1 MGVFTVTLYKMV
13 KRILGLLFIVQVGF
27 IGITYVLMT
36 DDKGTRLISRDQ
48 DSTTLDYNFLSR
60 RIASSHNN
68 SEASLFREE
77 NGTKYNHLSI
87 VTPSADPT
95 AGVIA
100 SANTVDG
107 RTPEDVKLTTL
118 LLIMISTL
126 PDSFVARDSIRDT
139 WYQGFNDSQDVIVR
153 FAVGTKG
160 TREDVVARVRKE
172 NEIHK
177 DIVIMQDVQD
187 YYITPTNKTLSMM
200 VWAYHNVDFTYF
212 MKMDP
217 ITFVH
222 VNNMVTVLRKRPTT
236 KGLYYGRMQYKKRP
250 NRKSS
255 EFKDPTWDLTDTYL
269 PFSLGSGYILSSD
282 LIAHLVRRK
291 NYLNLHPN
299 EDTAVGSWIVPYYF
313 ERRDDDMWC
322 VTKLNKNNELEGEC
336 ADYIIAQMCYGV
348 SENKLREW
356 FTKIAKHK
364 T

>member
-1 MGVFTVTLYKMV
+1 MVYGMV

-27 IGITYVLMT
+27 IGITYVFLT
-36 DDKGTRLISRDQ
+36 DDKSTSFVSRDQ
-48 DSTTLDYNFLSR
+48 NSKSLDNNFFSR
-60 RIASSHNN
+60 KIASSQN
-68 SEASLFREE
+68 ESLLREE
-77 NGTKYNHLSI
+77 NGTKHDHVSL
-87 VTPSADPT
+87 VTPRVSVT
-95 AGVIA
+95 A
-100 SANTVDG
+100 SASTADE
-107 RTPEDVKLTTL
+107 RIPESVKLTTL

-126 PDSFVARDSIRDT
+126 PDSFIARDSIRDT
-139 WYQGFNDSQDVIVR
+139 WYRGFNDSQDVIVR
-153 FAVGTKG
+153 FAVGIKG
-160 TREDVVARVRKE
+160 TGEDVVARVQKE
-172 NEIHK
+172 NELHK
-177 DIVIMQDVQD
+177 DLVIMQDVQD

-200 VWAYHNVDFTYF
+200 VWARHHVDFTYF

-222 VNNMVTVLRKRPTT
+222 VNNMVAVLRKRPTT

-269 PFSLGSGYILSSD
+269 PFSLGGGYILSSD
-282 LIAHLVRRK
+282 LIAHLVRRR

-322 VTKLNKNNELEGEC
+322 VTKLNKNNQLEGEC

-348 SENKLREW
+348 SENKLQEW